1 MNKETILKEYKEA
14 FQTRF
19 EIAESLSRYG
29 HTELFPNSGLN
40 AEFSHTSYHLLCLL
54 DQNLSQELKIIEM
67 IAENEKIYEIYE
79 IQREQFNHLTS
90 TSEG

>member
-19 EIAESLSRYG
+19 EIAESLSRYE
-29 HTELFPNSGLN
+29 HAELFPNSGLN
-40 AEFSHTSYHLLCLL
+40 VEFSHTSYHLLCLL

-79 IQREQFNHLTS
+79 IQRKQFNHLTS